1 MAQRVARSEGSAWHW
16 NSVEE
21 QARGELPQP
30 VIEEVILRGGGHHA
44 LAHRARQ
51 RGEDHGG
58 IGVAGM
64 VDRQNERARLR
75 NMLQPFHAQA
85 AVEAYK
91 RHKWPAHQL
100 KARDWV
106 AAGVQAHWLFLSN
119 NTVSSWAFARGVLP
133 AAAWYF
139 PSLCL

>member
-1 MAQRVARSEGSAWHW
+1 MRIALIVAAAIVTAASVPPALAQA
-16 NSVEE
+16 
-21 QARGELPQP
+21 

-58 IGVAGM
+58 IGMAGM
-64 VDRQNERARLR
+64 VDRQNECARFR
-75 NMLQPFHAQA
+75 YMLQPLHAQA

-100 KARDWV
+100 KARD
-106 AAGVQAHWLFLSN
+106 
-119 NTVSSWAFARGVLP
+119 
-133 AAAWYF
+133 
-139 PSLCL
+139 